1 MPIEGNNN
9 GATENSNEIIVPQI
23 DTPTTDTPLA
33 EDITAQAEALPE
45 ASKEIPGLTQAEITD
60 PNKIIVTIPDRATP
74 IVILYGPPS
83 CGKTMTL
90 VRLARY
96 LRSKGYR
103 VNPDRAF
110 RPKNDK
116 NFQRMCDDFDATLNS
131 NQAAKST
138 QFMSFML
145 VKVLDSQARP
155 VCQILEAP
163 GELYFNG
170 DPKKPYPTYVHS
182 IIASPNR
189 KVWAIMVEP
198 DWDDVEKRANYVTR
212 IRDLKSKC
220 SFRDKYFFMLNKVDL
235 TPYVR
240 NAGNVNTQEAI
251 RYTQNMYPN
260 MFVPFE
266 NQNPITRF
274 FNKYNCE
281 FIPFMTGS
289 YTETEDGDFMY
300 VEGPEVYA
308 QNLWN
313 KILKYVKG

>member
-1 MPIEGNNN
+1 MPIGDNNN
-9 GATENSNEIIVPQI
+9 GIDEIIDDANVPEI
-23 DTPTTDTPLA
+23 DNTDVDTTQEEDTSSQTEVKA
-33 EDITAQAEALPE
+33 EENKT
-45 ASKEIPGLTQAEITD
+45 IPGLSEVEITD
-60 PNKIIVTIPDRATP
+60 PNKIIVTIPDQETP

-96 LRSKGYR
+96 LRTQGYR

-116 NFQRMCDDFDATLNS
+116 NFKRMCDGFDAMLNS

-138 QFMSFML
+138 QYMSFML
-145 VKVLDSQARP
+145 VKVLDKESRP

-170 DPKKPYPTYVHS
+170 DPNKPYPTYVHS

-189 KVWAIMVEP
+189 KVWAVMVEP
-198 DWDDVEKRANYVTR
+198 DWDDVQMRANYVTR
-212 IRDLKSKC
+212 IEDLKHKC
-220 SFRDKYFFMLNKVDL
+220 SARDKYLFVLNKVDL

-240 NAGNVNTQEAI
+240 SAGNVNTQEAI

-260 MFVPFE
+260 MFIPFV
-266 NQNPITRF
+266 NQNPITRIIK
-274 FNKYNCE
+274 KYNCE
-281 FIPFMTGS
+281 FVPFMTGS

-300 VEGPEVYA
+300 IEGAKMYA
-308 QNLWN
+308 KNLWSM
-313 KILKYVKG
+313 ILKYVKG